1 MLAILPKRPFLSKNC
16 AKLLIYFD
24 MCKKKIIFFIT
35 KYLRTPPVSFVNSLA
50 IPPKVRSH
58 FCANHKLSVQKIRLC
73 EHRLIFVHKSLYV

>member
-1 MLAILPKRPFLSKNC
+1 
-16 AKLLIYFD
+16 

-73 EHRLIFVHKSLYV
+73 EHRLIFVLKVCTFKKFVVPLQLFLQI